1 MENYTNQT
9 PPEANFQIY
18 MAPDEYILWR
28 GKPQPAKGFRKENMM
43 LLPFGIFFFGFAI
56 FWTVTAAASAP
67 FMAIFGLP
75 FIAVGAYLSF
85 GQIIHKKHLQSKTE
99 YAVTNKKLIR
109 IMGERVDMVNA
120 DQINNMQIQ
129 MHQDGTG
136 TITFLRQ
143 EIYYHG
149 TSRRTTYP
157 GGITGFYALENVAD
171 PIYVQQKINEMD
183 R

>member
-1 MENYTNQT
+1 MENNNQT
-9 PPEANFQIY
+9 HAEANFQSY
-18 MAPDEYILWR
+18 MTPDEYILWR
-28 GKPQPAKGFRKENMM
+28 GKPQPQKGFRKENLM
-43 LLPFGIFFFGFAI
+43 LLPFGLFFLGFAI
-56 FWTVTAAASAP
+56 FWTVGAASSAP
-67 FMAIFGLP
+67 FMAIFGIP
-75 FIAVGAYLSF
+75 FICVGAYISF

-129 MHQDGTG
+129 MHPDGTG

-143 EIYYHG
+143 EIYYSGESRH
-149 TSRRTTYP
+149 TSYP
-157 GGITGFYALENVAD
+157 GGITGFYALENIAD

>member
-1 MENYTNQT
+1 MENNQSYT
-9 PPEANFQIY
+9 EVNFQNY
-18 MAPDEYILWR
+18 MSTDEYILWR
-28 GKPQPAKGFRKENMM
+28 GKPQPAKAFQKENLM
-43 LLPFGIFFFGFAI
+43 LLPFGLFFFGFAI
-56 FWTVTAAASAP
+56 FWTVTAAMSAP
-67 FMAIFGLP
+67 FMAIFGIP
-75 FIAVGAYLSF
+75 FICVGAYLSF
-85 GQIIHKKHLQSKTE
+85 GQIIHKRYLHSKTE

-129 MHQDGTG
+129 MHKDGTG

-143 EIYYHG
+143 EIYYRGGNRH
-149 TSRRTTYP
+149 TSYP
-157 GGITGFYALENVAD
+157 GGITDFYALENVAD